1 MAHIFERVLFM
12 TYITFNMKIGI
23 SCGNILK
30 LKEDLAILKP
40 TVFVSVPRL
49 YNKMYDNIQKGLKEK
64 SSFI

>member
-49 YNKMYDNIQKGLKEK
+49 YNKMYDNI
-64 SSFI
+64 